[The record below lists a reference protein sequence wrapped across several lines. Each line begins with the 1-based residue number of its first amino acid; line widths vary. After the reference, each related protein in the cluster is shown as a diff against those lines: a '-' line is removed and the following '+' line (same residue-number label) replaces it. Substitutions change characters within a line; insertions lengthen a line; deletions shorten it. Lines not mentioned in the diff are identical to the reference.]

1 MAKEECELEAALD
14 SEFRRI
20 INAAGPNMIETVAVT
35 FAQAAIDVLGRIDTD
50 HAKQTLRGL
59 AARAERAA
67 KHGTVTE
74 LDLFYGKGK

>member
-1 MAKEECELEAALD
+1 MDDTKLAAAVD
-14 SEFRRI
+14 GEVRRMVQSVAPEDREK
-20 INAAGPNMIETVAVT
+20 AAMML
-35 FAQAAIDVLGRIDTD
+35 AQSAIDALGRIDTD

-74 LDLFYGKGK
+74 LDLFYGKAGR